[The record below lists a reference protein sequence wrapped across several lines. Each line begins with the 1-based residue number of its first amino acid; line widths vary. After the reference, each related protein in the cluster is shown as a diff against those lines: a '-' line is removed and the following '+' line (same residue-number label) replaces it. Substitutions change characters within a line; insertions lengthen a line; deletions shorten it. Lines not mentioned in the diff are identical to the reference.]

1 MEKLSPP
8 EALLWK
14 DIPIIWSKFT
24 GIYLYKS
31 VSTIKILVP
40 HGCFPVNLQ
49 RVFWPSSYKN
59 TRGDFSWTE
68 KISKNVPKVLNC
80 VIDYIMSWGIE
91 TLQKLQYITQSC
103 RQKIFREMNRR
114 QRTAGSY
121 NNVRL
126 LLRVL
131 KKTIFNVCALT
142 ANSKMTSV
150 SSVYVRTQCT
160 QLLQPCLMIIR
171 IIPGYKLQQ
180 NYWNCKSAIPICAP
194 QMFLQINHN
203 TCMKRIHGAD

>member
-14 DIPIIWSKFT
+14 DIPIIWSKFA

-40 HGCFPVNLQ
+40 PVNLQ

-59 TRGDFSWTE
+59 TCGDFSWTE

-80 VIDYIMSWGIE
+80 VVDYIMSWGIE

-114 QRTAGSY
+114 QRTAGSC

-150 SSVYVRTQCT
+150 RSVLCT
-160 QLLQPCLMIIR
+160 CER
-171 IIPGYKLQQ
+171 
-180 NYWNCKSAIPICAP
+180 NV
-194 QMFLQINHN
+194 HN
-203 TCMKRIHGAD
+203 FYSPA